1 MKSLK
6 DDIHGLY
13 GVVHWTECQK
23 PRVYAVPEDFYD
35 ANPSF
40 PLLNLASMQRMK
52 IGDTRKITRSI
63 DDQTHHLWFIKREV
77 AFPFPD
83 VPIIDRLSQ
92 GIVTHPEKPA
102 YDIYFDFPAGLRL
115 RRHFCGACIAQAG
128 MDNVDITRQQSHLTE
143 LARDLLMGRRN
154 FKSVLEPDPTAGNER
169 FLLHLPDNGRVNPPS
184 NENIGISKDRLHGI
198 AASPQRREYDRL
210 FSQPGGDVL
219 RGVLIQIPGQAL
231 KAARLQLLTRL
242 LSGETTFKI
251 RAAWLPEH
259 FRDRVIPV
267 TDGETP
273 SAPSPDKP
281 HEKPEQKTV
290 LPIGYWIE
298 LPENFPH
305 SIGDGRLDRYTVD
318 DMIKHPEKD
327 TFDEYFRQMNGEQL
341 RQYLI
346 AGAQIMPYAG
356 KQIQKLKKQL
366 RLVANALV
374 KGETR
379 IFLQKWSQYDA
390 ATSDVKFETSSALS
404 IVAKEPEVGPSPNLN
419 VVFPLQGSSAIEQ
432 PLWRELIANS
442 AALKERSASH
452 AEIAA
457 REDAE
462 QRHARISAIC
472 NLSEVKEAISAT
484 KMDDFRSY
492 LDRRLQKNPH
502 IGTPPV
508 AEYLAWCAPQHD
520 NVINPKSANKPVVS
534 LLVPDTTPSLA
545 NVIIARER
553 RQVMTLQRDMR
564 AHNQF
569 KALVWENFG
578 RCCAVTRKH
587 WLGEL
592 DAAHIEDAVHGC
604 FSVSNGL
611 LLSPTLHRLF
621 GRFKMSI
628 DPESMTVHFL
638 PDSGFEEFEGAPIAP
653 IKWSL
658 DKQKLAVHWQIF
670 LQRRG

>member
-1 MKSLK
+1 MKSLI

-13 GVVHWTECQK
+13 GVVHWTERQK
-23 PRVYAVPEDFYD
+23 PRVYAAPEDFYD

-40 PLLNLASMQRMK
+40 PLLNLASTQRMK
-52 IGDTRKITRSI
+52 TGDTRKITRTI

-77 AFPFPD
+77 TFPFPD
-83 VPIIDRLSQ
+83 VLIIDHLSQ
-92 GIVTHPEKPA
+92 GIVTHPENPA

-115 RRHFCGACIAQAG
+115 RRHFGGARIARAG
-128 MDNVDITRQQSHLTE
+128 KDNVNITRQQSHLTE
-143 LARDLLMGRRN
+143 LARDLVMGRRN
-154 FKSVLEPDPTAGNER
+154 FKSVLEAAPTGGNER
-169 FLLHLPDNGRVNPPS
+169 LLLNLPDNGRVNPPS

-198 AASPQRREYDRL
+198 AASPERREYDRL

-219 RGVLIQIPGQAL
+219 RGVLIQMSEQAL

-251 RAAWLPEH
+251 RAAWMPEH
-259 FRDRVIPV
+259 FRDRVVSV

-273 SAPSPDKP
+273 SAPSPVEP
-281 HEKPEQKTV
+281 YEKPEQKTV
-290 LPIGYWIE
+290 LPRGYWIE

-327 TFDEYFRQMNGEQL
+327 TFDDYFRQMNGVQL

-346 AGAQIMPYAG
+346 AGAQIMPYSG
-356 KQIQKLKKQL
+356 KQIQKIKKQL
-366 RLVANALV
+366 RLVATALV

-379 IFLQKWSQYDA
+379 IFLQKWSQYGA
-390 ATSDVKFETSSALS
+390 ATSDVKFETASSLS
-404 IVAKEPEVGPSPNLN
+404 IVATEPEVGPLPNLN
-419 VVFPLQGSSAIEQ
+419 TVVPLQGSSAIEQ
-432 PLWRELIANS
+432 PLWRALIANS

-452 AEIAA
+452 VETAA
-457 REDAE
+457 RQDAE
-462 QRHARISAIC
+462 QRHARIIAIC
-472 NLSEVKEAISAT
+472 NLSEVKEAIPAA

-508 AEYLAWCAPQHD
+508 AEYLAWCTPQHD
-520 NVINPKSANKPVVS
+520 HVISPESASKPVVS
-534 LLVPDTTPSLA
+534 LLVPDTTPGLA

-578 RCCAVTRKH
+578 RCCAVTRKQ

-628 DPESMTVHFL
+628 NPISMTVHFL

-658 DKQKLAVHWQIF
+658 DKQKLAAHWQIF